1 MVLRLPHLYC
11 ALDVFL
17 AEKSLTDMI
26 FGTSLGQLN
35 SVNFN
40 GIENMQAVAFKT
52 EDRSELRD
60 VILQAAQDIFLEEGF
75 EQFSMRRLARK
86 VGYSPT
92 TLYNYFKDKQD
103 LVYSLCEDLF
113 ASYLDELQ
121 QLADSESNPLER
133 LKGFFLL
140 SIRFGCSHRDHYRV
154 AFFSPEPVYGPPEEF
169 MSRDSLARRSYLFIR
184 QVVAD
189 CMAAGKFCQADPEL
203 VTQAFLVAS
212 HGVIAAHIFW
222 TDFPLAPP
230 EMLGKTLLD
239 GLLKSL
245 LA

>member
-1 MVLRLPHLYC
+1 MQVL
-11 ALDVFL
+11 
-17 AEKSLTDMI
+17 
-26 FGTSLGQLN
+26 
-35 SVNFN
+35 
-40 GIENMQAVAFKT
+40 AVRADDK
-52 EDRSELRD
+52 SELRNA
-60 VILQAAQDIFLEEGF
+60 ILQAAQDLFLEEGF

-113 ASYLDELQ
+113 ASYLEALQ

-154 AFFSPEPVYGPPEEF
+154 AFFSPEAVYGPPEEF

-189 CMAAGKFCQADPEL
+189 CIKAGKFRQLDPEV
-203 VTQAFLVAS
+203 VTQTFLVAS

-222 TDFPLAPP
+222 TDFPLAAP
-230 EMLGKTLLD
+230 EVLGKSLLD
-239 GLLKSL
+239 GLLKSM

>member
-1 MVLRLPHLYC
+1 MV
-11 ALDVFL
+11 L
-17 AEKSLTDMI
+17 AEKPLTDLM

-40 GIENMQAVAFKT
+40 GMKRMQAVAVRT
-52 EDRSELRD
+52 EDKSELRD
-60 VILQAAQDIFLEEGF
+60 AILRAAQDIFLEEGF

-103 LVYSLCEDLF
+103 LIYSLCEDLF
-113 ASYLDELQ
+113 ACYLDALQ
-121 QLADSESNPLER
+121 QLADAELHPLER
-133 LKGFFLL
+133 LKGIFLL

-154 AFFSPEPVYGPPEEF
+154 AFFSPEAVYGPPEEF

-189 CMAAGKFCQADPEL
+189 CIADGKFRLADPEV
-203 VTQAFLVAS
+203 VTQAFLAAS
-212 HGVIAAHIFW
+212 HGIIAAHIFW
-222 TDFPLAPP
+222 MDFPLAPP
-230 EMLGKTLLD
+230 EVLGETLLD
-239 GLLKSL
+239 GLLKGL
-245 LA
+245 LV